1 MTALPATSFA
11 GSGSACYNRPV
22 GIEIERKFLVKNDSW
37 RLHAGTG
44 MFYRQGYV
52 ASDET
57 GLVRVSLTVD
67 QSWLTIKRA
76 QSPLRRLEYEYPL
89 PRDDA
94 EEMFREVCLSG
105 QIQKQRYRIPHAGHV
120 WEVDVFEAE
129 NAGLVVAEI
138 ELSEEGETFERPDW
152 LGKEISTDSRYF
164 AMNLARHPYTI
175 W

>member
-22 GIEIERKFLVKNDSW
+22 GIEIERKFLVKNDNW

-94 EEMFREVCLSG
+94 EEMFREVCQSG
-105 QIQKQRYRIPHAGHV
+105 QLQKQRFRLPHAGHV
-120 WEVDVFEAE
+120 WEIDVFEAD

-138 ELSEEGETFERPDW
+138 ELSDEAETFERPDW
-152 LGKEISTDSRYF
+152 LGDEISTDSRYF
-164 AMNLARHPYTI
+164 AMNLARHPYTL